1 MLVECLKVEELEEQY
16 DGLVQLLYGFV
27 LWDLDGA
34 GRYLS
39 SYVNFS
45 FQLHAIKV

>member
-27 LWDLDGA
+27 LWDSDGA

-39 SYVNFS
+39 SYISILVFNYMP
-45 FQLHAIKV
+45 